1 VENKFEGTKSSN
13 ILISN
18 IVETMPASLLA
29 SWVMSGKNTKPI
41 LYIAQI
47 SSGVHVSGRK
57 PWSKLQKQY
66 HQFSAIVNHAGRD
79 VPEGTSVQD
88 W

>member
-1 VENKFEGTKSSN
+1 
-13 ILISN
+13 
-18 IVETMPASLLA
+18 
-29 SWVMSGKNTKPI
+29 MSGKNTKPI

-66 HQFSAIVNHAGRD
+66 HQFFAIVNHGGRD
-79 VPEGTSVQD
+79 VPGGTSVQVQSCD
-88 W
+88 AGETCREARLYWAFSGENTGRISN